1 MINLRTKQPPTAT
14 TAAHRANNIIISSH
28 HQVTARSRSVMNVKL
43 TSFSLSRCKM
53 IVPSKSRPGLGV
65 RLHLSRVL
73 DPSIGGHH
81 LQYLH
86 YTALPTLCQAGK
98 RISAQQTENSFM
110 RPRILSGPWA
120 VGLNIF
126 DHISINIY
134 VSKYL
139 NIYIHSY
146 ICVSITPYLRWIE
159 GLTAPPLQRGAV
171 DMSGG
176 MQRYQYC
183 RRAQPGQGRY
193 IYC

>member
-1 MINLRTKQPPTAT
+1 MTLAGNLICQGAQSDKSPDQAATAT

-81 LQYLH
+81 LQYLQ
-86 YTALPTLCQAGK
+86 YSTVQYRK
-98 RISAQQTENSFM
+98 RISAQQTENSFI

-120 VGLNIF
+120 VGLNI
-126 DHISINIY
+126 SI
-134 VSKYL
+134 
-139 NIYIHSY
+139 
-146 ICVSITPYLRWIE
+146 
-159 GLTAPPLQRGAV
+159 
-171 DMSGG
+171 
-176 MQRYQYC
+176 
-183 RRAQPGQGRY
+183 
-193 IYC
+193 

>member
-1 MINLRTKQPPTAT
+1 MKAVVAAFNQEKALVGAFSVITNLRLELFEAL
-14 TAAHRANNIIISSH
+14 ISSH

-86 YTALPTLCQAGK
+86 YTALPTLCQPGK

-126 DHISINIY
+126 HHISI
-134 VSKYL
+134 STSL
-139 NIYIHSY
+139 NI
-146 ICVSITPYLRWIE
+146 
-159 GLTAPPLQRGAV
+159 
-171 DMSGG
+171 
-176 MQRYQYC
+176 
-183 RRAQPGQGRY
+183 
-193 IYC
+193 

>member
-1 MINLRTKQPPTAT
+1 
-14 TAAHRANNIIISSH
+14 
-28 HQVTARSRSVMNVKL
+28 MNVKL

-126 DHISINIY
+126 DHISIYIY

-139 NIYIHSY
+139 HSY
-146 ICVSITPYLRWIE
+146 LYLRIYNSIFTMDRRSDSAALAAWC
-159 GLTAPPLQRGAV
+159 
-171 DMSGG
+171 GG
-176 MQRYQYC
+176 YERWY
-183 RRAQPGQGRY
+183 AEVSVL
-193 IYC
+193 